1 MRLDFYSGFGYDW
14 SQLKQMDF
22 AVIETG
28 GKQYK
33 VKAGDKLRVEKLGVD
48 SGTKFKFD
56 KVLLWAKDGKVEIG
70 TPYIA
75 DKSVEADIV
84 SGEVKEKKVIVFK
97 YHSKTRRRT
106 KKGHRQIHTEVII
119 K

>member
-1 MRLDFYSGFGYDW
+1 
-14 SQLKQMDF
+14 MDF

-48 SGTKFKFD
+48 FGSKFKFD
-56 KVLLWAKDGKVEIG
+56 KVLLWVEGGKMEVG
-70 TPYIA
+70 TPYL
-75 DKSVEADIV
+75 DGKSVEADVIG
-84 SGEVKEKKVIVFK
+84 GEVKDKKKIIFK

-106 KKGHRQIHTEVII
+106 KKGHRQILTEVVI

>member
-1 MRLDFYSGFGYDW
+1 
-14 SQLKQMDF
+14 MDF

-33 VKAGDKLRVEKLGVD
+33 VKAGDKLKVEKLGVD
-48 SGTKFKFD
+48 SGSKFKFE
-56 KVLLWAKDGKVEIG
+56 KVLLWVEGDKVEIG
-70 TPYIA
+70 APYLEG
-75 DKSVEADIV
+75 KSVEADVIG
-84 SGEVKEKKVIVFK
+84 GEVKDKKKIVFK

-106 KKGHRQIHTEVII
+106 KKGHRQIHTEIVI

>member
-1 MRLDFYSGFGYDW
+1 
-14 SQLKQMDF
+14 MDF

-48 SGTKFKFD
+48 SGSKFKFD
-56 KVLLWAKDGKVEIG
+56 KVLLWVEGGKMEVG
-70 TPYIA
+70 TPYL
-75 DKSVEADIV
+75 DGKSVEADVIG
-84 SGEVKEKKVIVFK
+84 GEVKDKKKIIFK

-106 KKGHRQIHTEVII
+106 KKGHRQILTEVVI

>member
-1 MRLDFYSGFGYDW
+1 M
-14 SQLKQMDF
+14 F

-33 VKAGDKLRVEKLGVD
+33 VAPGQKVKIEKLETNNGDVLD
-48 SGTKFKFD
+48 FD
-56 KVLLWAKDGKVEIG
+56 KVLLLADGENVKIG

-75 DKSVEADIV
+75 GSKV
-84 SGEVKEKKVIVFK
+84 SAKILKQGRSKKIIVFK
-97 YHSKTRRRT
+97 YHSKTRERK
-106 KKGHRQIHTEVII
+106 KKGHRQYFTEVEITGI

>member
-1 MRLDFYSGFGYDW
+1 M
-14 SQLKQMDF
+14 F

-48 SGTKFKFD
+48 SGSKFKFD
-56 KVLLWAKDGKVEIG
+56 KVLLWVEGGKMEVG
-70 TPYIA
+70 TPYL
-75 DKSVEADIV
+75 DGKSVEADVIG
-84 SGEVKEKKVIVFK
+84 GEVKDKKKIIFK

-106 KKGHRQIHTEVII
+106 KKGHRQILTEVVI